1 MWYIAELRWWRA
13 KRLLNDAQDN
23 HAILRMGIDEDGR
36 DLNKIY
42 KTLRYVKRVC
52 QNNGGKM

>member
-23 HAILRMGIDEDGR
+23 HAILRMGMVRMEEI
-36 DLNKIY
+36 
-42 KTLRYVKRVC
+42 
-52 QNNGGKM
+52 